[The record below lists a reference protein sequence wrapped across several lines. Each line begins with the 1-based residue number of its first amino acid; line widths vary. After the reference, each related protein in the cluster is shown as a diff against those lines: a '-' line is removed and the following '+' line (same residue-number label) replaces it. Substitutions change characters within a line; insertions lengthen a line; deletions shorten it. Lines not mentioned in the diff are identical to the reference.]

1 MIKRSTFA
9 GAAMMSSTKGCRL
22 KKKLLK
28 KELDEYKK
36 LILKRKDE
44 LSDAIEHISE
54 DTKKSQKEAS
64 GDISGYSFH
73 MADVATDNYD
83 REFSMGIVSSE
94 RKQLA
99 ELNDALKRIE
109 DGSYGICQDC
119 KDPIPQAR
127 LKAVPFARLCVKC
140 QEKRDKR

>member
-1 MIKRSTFA
+1 MTRSSLFA
-9 GAAMMSSTKGCRL
+9 GTAGMPSTKGCSL

>member
-1 MIKRSTFA
+1 MP
-9 GAAMMSSTKGCRL
+9 STKGCSL